1 VNNGKTYVV
10 EVGGKPVTI
19 ETGLLAMQAGGAVT
33 VRLGDSLVLC
43 TATAS
48 KKPREGIDF
57 FPLTVDFEERLYAA
71 GRIPG
76 SFFRR
81 EGRPSESG
89 ILTMRLI
96 DRPLR
101 PLFPKD
107 YHNDVQI
114 IATALSS
121 DAQNYLDIPAIIG
134 ASGWCLPGRVDR
146 GRIHHQPHGR
156 ADGREYPGPARCR
169 YRRCYSDG

>member
-1 VNNGKTYVV
+1 MNSSKTYVV
-10 EVGGKPVTI
+10 QVGEQSLTI
-19 ETGLLAMQAGGAVT
+19 ETGLLAMQAGGSVT
-33 VRLGDSLVLC
+33 VQLGDSVVLC
-43 TATAS
+43 TATSS

-81 EGRPSESG
+81 EGRPSEG
-89 ILTMRLI
+89 AILTCRLI

-107 YHNDVQI
+107 FRNDVQI
-114 IATALSS
+114 IVTALSS
-121 DAQNYLDIPAIIG
+121 DGENYLDIPAIIG
-134 ASGWCLPGRVDR
+134 AST
-146 GRIHHQPHGR
+146 
-156 ADGREYPGPARCR
+156 A
-169 YRRCYSDG
+169 